1 MRGYSINP
9 GLPPRQ
15 SGASLS
21 GCISPISSVFS
32 GVFILGWHFYSYST
46 DGHLF
51 SSWDRSLPKPFLKAF
66 FFAEQN
72 WGLGWVVPTDPV
84 NPVLSREG
92 CGEWGQQGRKAL
104 GEAQNIRRQRWAGV
118 CGDMEQRVS
127 LGPAGYHRPSQTR
140 VTSAHTYP
148 MSTWAPSRRPEV
160 LHQARLQLSIC
171 LRVTFCLRHRI
182 PWCVG
187 SAQGSPGRLPV
198 APAQAQQG
206 FLAWDSSSTK
216 AATLLLDPSRRWK
229 WHSRILLKSP
239 LSYKSS
245 AWCLSMAQLPCYPHK
260 QRSNNKSLR
269 RC

>member
-1 MRGYSINP
+1 M
-9 GLPPRQ
+9 
-15 SGASLS
+15 
-21 GCISPISSVFS
+21 
-32 GVFILGWHFYSYST
+32 
-46 DGHLF
+46 
-51 SSWDRSLPKPFLKAF
+51 
-66 FFAEQN
+66 
-72 WGLGWVVPTDPV
+72 
-84 NPVLSREG
+84 LSREG
-92 CGEWGQQGRKAL
+92 CGEWGRQGHKVL

-206 FLAWDSSSTK
+206 SLAWGSSSTK
-216 AATLLLDPSRRWK
+216 QLLCFWIPAGTGSGTAVFSWNHPWVIILQLGVYP
-229 WHSRILLKSP
+229 WHSCPAIHIN
-239 LSYKSS
+239 S
-245 AWCLSMAQLPCYPHK
+245 AAITNHCAGVNADQHQVRLQNHV
-260 QRSNNKSLR
+260 
-269 RC
+269 